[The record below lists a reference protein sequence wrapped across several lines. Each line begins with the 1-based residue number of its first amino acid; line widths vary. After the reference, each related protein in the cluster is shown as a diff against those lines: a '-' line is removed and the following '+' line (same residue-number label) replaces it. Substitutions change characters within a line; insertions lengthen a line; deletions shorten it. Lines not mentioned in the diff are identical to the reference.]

1 MSPAEFGKGLDK
13 KQAQKEI
20 ERLNEA
26 LKTAASDLASV
37 KANVESLLGNLYA
50 KFPQLKPDIHPRLA
64 ELTGKYDA
72 LMAKAG
78 AARGDIITEV
88 MYAIG
93 AGVVE
98 HHKSLGTEWRD
109 DPLFQRISSDLSEAR
124 IVKGAGTRGDVDN
137 RIDRALKR
145 VAQIIP

>member
-1 MSPAEFGKGLDK
+1 MSPAEFGKGLNQ
-13 KQAQKEI
+13 KQAQQEAQ
-20 ERLNEA
+20 RLSEA

-37 KANVESLLGNLYA
+37 KANVEGLLGNLYA

-64 ELTGKYDA
+64 ELTGKYDM

-78 AARGDIITEV
+78 TARGDIIMEA

-109 DPLFQRISSDLSEAR
+109 DPLFQRISADLSEAR
-124 IVKGAGTRGDVDN
+124 IVEGVGARADVDK
-137 RIDRALKR
+137 RIDQTLKR
-145 VAQIIP
+145 IAQVIP